1 MAFVKARIRN
11 LSTSEDSFVE
21 VLFNPTDYG
30 IDRGANYAEM
40 AVPGLKTP
48 LLQFVRGE
56 AETIDLELFLDGTD
70 QRQDVETSLESLRAF
85 VRIDSELHA
94 PPVCR
99 FEWGAMAFDGVVTQ
113 FRERFSLF
121 DDQGKVLRARV
132 TLNLKSYQAVEVQRR
147 ELNLHSPDR
156 TRVRVV
162 REGETLQRLATEA
175 YGDPRF
181 WTTIAVANN
190 IDRPR
195 FLTPGQSL
203 RIPAR

>member
-1 MAFVKARIRN
+1 MALVKARIRN
-11 LSTSEDSFVE
+11 LSASTDTFVE

-56 AETIDLELFLDGTD
+56 AESIDLELFLDGTN
-70 QRQDVETSLESLRAF
+70 QRKDVEAGLEALRAF
-85 VRIDSELHA
+85 VRIDTELHA

-132 TLNLKSYQAVEVQRR
+132 TMTLKSYQAVEVQRR

-162 REGETLQRLATEA
+162 REGETLQRISTEA

-181 WTTIAVANN
+181 WTTIAVANA